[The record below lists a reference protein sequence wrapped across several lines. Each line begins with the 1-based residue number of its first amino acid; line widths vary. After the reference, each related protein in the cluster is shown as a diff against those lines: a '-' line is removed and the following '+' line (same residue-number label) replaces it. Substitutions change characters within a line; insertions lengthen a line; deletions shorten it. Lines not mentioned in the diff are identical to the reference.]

1 MSLCIRH
8 LVEAQVNR
16 APHAVAFT
24 APGHRPLTYGRL
36 RDRIDKVVGTLRSSG
51 LGRNDRVATML
62 PNGPEMAVAFLAV
75 AAGATCVPLNPACR
89 AHEADFY
96 LCDVNAKALVIQ
108 SDLYSP
114 AREVARARGIRVIE
128 LLHVREAEAG
138 TFEMAGH
145 ESSPQGWADFARPD
159 DLALVLHTS
168 GTMSHPKLVPL
179 THASICTSADNVRAA
194 LQLVEEDRCLNL
206 MPLFHLH
213 GLISAVLSS
222 LAAGASVVCTP
233 GFHPREFFKWL
244 GEYRPTWYT
253 AVPTMHQ
260 EILAH
265 ALANCEAIASCPLRF
280 IRSASAPLPP
290 RTMAELERIFAVP
303 VIESYGMTE
312 AAAQIT
318 SNPLPPGARK
328 PGSAGMAAGPEVA
341 IADEC
346 DRLLPPDE
354 KGEIVIR
361 GPNVMRAYENNPEAN
376 ESCFTNHWLRTG
388 DQGYLDQDGYL
399 FITGRFKEII
409 NRGGEKI
416 CPREVDEVL
425 MDHPAVR
432 LAVTFGVPHE
442 TLGED
447 VAAAV
452 VLEDGPSATEGD
464 IRAFVFE
471 RLAPYKVP
479 AQVLIV
485 DHIPRGSTGK
495 LLRDG
500 LAQKLTAR
508 PAGPFVK
515 PRNPVEKTLVRIWT
529 EILGVDQVGVY
540 DNFFTL
546 GGDSLLATR
555 VLSRVWNT
563 YHVKLPLVSLFEAP
577 TIADFSA
584 TLLQGQ
590 GRSEARDRWGRQQN
604 R

>member
-1 MSLCIRH
+1 MSFCIRH

-16 APHAVAFT
+16 TPHAIAFM
-24 APGHRPLTYGRL
+24 AQGHPPLTYGQL
-36 RDRIDKVVGTLRSSG
+36 RHRIDKVVGTLRSLG
-51 LGRNDRVATML
+51 LRRNDRVAIML

-75 AAGATCVPLNPACR
+75 AAGATCVPLNPSCR

-96 LCDVNAKALVIQ
+96 LSDVNAKALVIQ
-108 SDLYSP
+108 SDLQSP
-114 AREVARARGIRVIE
+114 AREVARARGIPVIE
-128 LLHVREAEAG
+128 VWPVREAEAG
-138 TFEMAGH
+138 TFEIAGH
-145 ESSPQGWADFARPD
+145 ESSPLEWADFARPD

-194 LQLVEEDRCLNL
+194 IHLVEKDRCLNL

-233 GFHPREFFKWL
+233 GFHPRGFFKWL

-265 ALANCEAIASCPLRF
+265 ALANCETIASCPLRF

-290 RTMAELERIFAVP
+290 RTMAALERIFAVP

-318 SNPLPPGARK
+318 SNPLPPGERK
-328 PGSAGMAAGPEVA
+328 PGSAGVAAGPEVA
-341 IADEC
+341 IADEGG
-346 DRLLPPDE
+346 RPLPPDE

-361 GPNVMRAYENNPEAN
+361 GPNVMGAYENNPEAN
-376 ESCFTNHWLRTG
+376 ESSFTNDWLRTG

-432 LAVTFGVPHE
+432 LAVTFGIPHE

-479 AQVLIV
+479 AQVCIV
-485 DHIPRGSTGK
+485 DDIPKGSTGK

-508 PAGPFVK
+508 PKGPFVK

-577 TIADFSA
+577 TIADFST
-584 TLLQGQ
+584 TLLLGRGQ
-590 GRSEARDRWGRQQN
+590 SEARERPDLQQN